1 MNGHAAS
8 TRTYYV
14 IFAVLIVCTY
24 LTWQIARFDLG
35 IFNVAA
41 ALTIAVVKA
50 VLVVLFFMHAK
61 DSPRLTWLVAV
72 GGLVWLLILMSLTE
86 ADYLTRWW
94 TSVGAIPQ

>member
-1 MNGHAAS
+1 MNAHPAS

-14 IFAVLIVCTY
+14 IFAVLLVCTY
-24 LTWQIARFDLG
+24 LTWQIARFNLG

-41 ALTIAVVKA
+41 ALLIATLKA

-72 GGLVWLLILMSLTE
+72 GGLVWLGILMSLTD
-86 ADYLTRWW
+86 ADYFTRWW
-94 TSVGAIPQ
+94 TNALPQ